1 MLVFYRQILQHFSQ
15 SSQYPCITSSPEIL
29 LTIDCLVLRIDVF
42 CITIIK
48 ILFLIEHDAV
58 RVLQISIQFIQ
69 IQCVMSHLVKF
80 CHYRH
85 RHIQRIAP
93 PPVVILRST
102 HLIFHNLTRTSDFL
116 IIRIQ
121 IIQIGISL
129 EAYLVVAKKYILIR
143 LSVRIFPFRT
153 IIALCPLPLVVVCP
167 SFRISTISLVSG
179 QKIGLHITR
188 MIYGIIPE

>member
-1 MLVFYRQILQHFSQ
+1 MLVFFRQVLQHFSQ
-15 SSQYPCITSSPEIL
+15 PGQYPGITSGPKIL
-29 LTIDCLVLRIDVF
+29 LTVYRLVFRINVF
-42 CITIIK
+42 CITVIK

-58 RVLQISIQFIQ
+58 RILQISIQFIQ
-69 IQCVMSHLVKF
+69 IQRVMSHLVKF

-129 EAYLVVAKKYILIR
+129 EAYLIVAKKYILIR

-153 IIALCPLPLVVVCP
+153 IIALCSLPLVIVCP
-167 SFRISTISLVSG
+167 SFRISTISLISR
-179 QKIGLHITR
+179 QEIGFHITR
-188 MIYGIIPE
+188 MIYSIIPE